1 MPKRTR
7 LKSAARTHSKDAQGK
22 GAVHDRRAQELPA
35 NAMVAPV
42 EIDDPYEPGAKII
55 AFQSLRDSPINYLRA
70 RGQIDEAQYN
80 AGKKLQTFY
89 ERAEIGGIR
98 AVDPTREKVDCG
110 RITETL
116 TERVQDAIQQVI
128 ALERV
133 LGTEGA
139 ALARHVLC
147 YGYGIAQCA
156 QMRGMTGERG
166 VRYIGT
172 RFREVLETLA
182 VEMKLVGR

>member
-1 MPKRTR
+1 MSKRTK
-7 LKSAARTHSKDAQGK
+7 LKRARAAHGMGAQSANT
-22 GAVHDRRAQELPA
+22 VHDRRAQELPA
-35 NAMVAPV
+35 HAMVAPV

-55 AFQSLRDSPINYLRA
+55 ALQSLRDSPLNYMRA

-80 AGKKLQTFY
+80 AGKKLQAFY
-89 ERAEIGGIR
+89 ERAEIGGLR
-98 AVDPTREKVDCG
+98 AIDPTRAKVDGG
-110 RITETL
+110 RVTETL
-116 TERVQDAIQQVI
+116 TESVQDAIQQVI

-139 ALARHVLC
+139 SLARHVLC

-156 QMRGMTGERG
+156 QMRGMTGQLYTKYVG
-166 VRYIGT
+166 IL
-172 RFREVLETLA
+172 FREVLETLA

>member
-1 MPKRTR
+1 MPRRTKLKRTG
-7 LKSAARTHSKDAQGK
+7 RTQGT
-22 GAVHDRRAQELPA
+22 GRAVHDRRAQELPI

-42 EIDDPYEPGAKII
+42 EIDDPYEPGAKIV
-55 AFQSLRDSPINYLRA
+55 ALQSLRDSPLNYMRA

-80 AGKKLQTFY
+80 AGKKLQEFY
-89 ERAEIGGIR
+89 ERAEIGGLR
-98 AVDPTREKVDCG
+98 AIDPTREAVDGG
-110 RITETL
+110 RIAETL
-116 TERVQDAIQQVI
+116 TESVQEAIQQVI

-147 YGYGIAQCA
+147 YGYGITQCA
-156 QMRGMTGERG
+156 QMRGMTGQLYTKYVG
-166 VRYIGT
+166 I